1 MGTRA
6 AGPHADAGVAS
17 HHDGD
22 VNGSPADTG
31 ERLLFQEIPM
41 DYPMHPDLEVGN
53 QFPDFELPDQDGKS
67 QKLSKL
73 IRGFPTVLIFSRGY
87 Y

>member
-1 MGTRA
+1 
-6 AGPHADAGVAS
+6 
-17 HHDGD
+17 
-22 VNGSPADTG
+22 
-31 ERLLFQEIPM
+31 M
-41 DYPMHPDLEVGN
+41 DYPMHPDLKTGN
-53 QFPDFELPDQDGKS
+53 MFPDFELLDQDDKS